1 MFADEAQVARDIE
14 WISRAP
20 TIVQPPSHVFDE
32 GFWSCVAPTI
42 SPGYTGGHRIGFY
55 YQWLVRQCIESHP
68 KYQLVT
74 EEIQVA
80 KDGRTLGAVDF
91 VVKNPAGE
99 LEHWEVAI
107 KFYLAFDTDWH
118 GPNAK
123 DTLAKKYEKM
133 VHQQLLLSES
143 EAYQTQYP
151 EFPIKHRKLLMQG
164 RLYTNP
170 FIPEPK
176 IQFPSV
182 TPESVSGNWCWP
194 SQLPLTQQFYHLKRH
209 QWLEAPRL
217 EELEPFSLELPLT
230 RAQHIIDEDGVRW
243 FVVPESWPNCH

>member
-1 MFADEAQVARDIE
+1 MFADEAQVTRDIE
-14 WISRAP
+14 WISSAP
-20 TIVQPPSHVFDE
+20 PIVQMSSHSFDDD
-32 GFWSCVAPTI
+32 FWSGLVPAI
-42 SPGYTGGHRIGFY
+42 WPGYTGGHRIGFY
-55 YQWLVRQCIESHP
+55 YQWLVCQCIESHP

-74 EEIQVA
+74 EEIQVT
-80 KDGRTLGAVDF
+80 KDGRTLGAIDF

-107 KFYLAFDTDWH
+107 KFYLAFGTDWH

-133 VHQQLLLSES
+133 AHQQLQLSES

-151 EFPIKHRKLLMQG
+151 ELPIKHRKLLMQG

-170 FIPEPK
+170 FILEPEIP
-176 IQFPSV
+176 FPSV
-182 TPESVSGNWCWP
+182 TAESVSGYWCWP
-194 SQLPLTQQFYHLKRH
+194 SQLPEDLRFYHLQRH
-209 QWLEAPRL
+209 QWLEAPRFD
-217 EELEPFSLELPLT
+217 ELEPFALELPLV
-230 RAQHIIDEDGVRW
+230 RAQHIIDENGKRW